1 MLRWL
6 WYLYAQMNRTQ
17 GEWGCGVRA
26 FVLLRFCIGADTRM
40 RAASGAHGVTK
51 IYKPKLRSQQE

>member
-6 WYLYAQMNRTQ
+6 WYLYAQMSRIQ
-17 GEWGCGVRA
+17 GEWVAGFGP
-26 FVLLRFCIGADTRM
+26 FLLRFCIGADTRM

>member
-6 WYLYAQMNRTQ
+6 WYLYAQMSRTQ
-17 GEWGCGVRA
+17 GDGGCGVRA
-26 FVLLRFCIGADTRM
+26 FILLRFCIGADTRM

-51 IYKPKLRSQQE
+51 DLQT